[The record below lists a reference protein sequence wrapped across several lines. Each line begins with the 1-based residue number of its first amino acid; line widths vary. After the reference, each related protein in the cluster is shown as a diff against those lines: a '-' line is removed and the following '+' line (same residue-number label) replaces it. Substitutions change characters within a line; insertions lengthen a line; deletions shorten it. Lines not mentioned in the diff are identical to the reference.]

1 VAFGW
6 SWFVSIHAAKDHVYL
21 FCHSYHYDFHSCFP
35 RPVHLG
41 MTEQLEGTEAA
52 AQRFVFLLG
61 GIWSLVELG
70 YRDAR
75 RILDVVGEEY

>member
-1 VAFGW
+1 
-6 SWFVSIHAAKDHVYL
+6 
-21 FCHSYHYDFHSCFP
+21 
-35 RPVHLG
+35 